1 MAGLYVKKVNWVAV
15 PVAALVLA
23 GVLGQP
29 AQAVGD
35 APAAESASSGAPAAA
50 AAEAAAPEVSPI
62 EYAAVAPKAPKWWK
76 FLKHD
81 GKPLEVFDSEQYAE
95 APAFWVAVGKTYHLR
110 GTLPAKMRDAL
121 AGKKMRLEAKSET
134 GSTWRVL
141 ARFTP
146 RSNGRFEAKI
156 RIPKSLLG
164 DHEYR
169 ITAAGGTR
177 SERTVVVLPGST
189 LTAVATSQFWLAITN
204 DAKSDLVFTIPTALD
219 DTSGQYAST
228 PIQVNQNDSATITY
242 VNPIPDVTT
251 VGFHVQ
257 RTDCFLGCTTYSANW
272 NHAPNNNYTACSVV
286 SPTFN
291 AGSSYTIRV
300 TPEAGGPNSGFDMF
314 LLDGSGNVICTGSL
328 DTAFQQW
335 LGNNPVAKWALI
347 YFAADAA
354 INVIAGIAF
363 AGEAIGAAIFADEAV
378 ELLYTEYEAL
388 DQEGQLMC
396 DVINAATG
404 VVVETLVG
412 PCPAA

>member
-1 MAGLYVKKVNWVAV
+1 MAGLYVKKVSWVAV

-76 FLKHD
+76 LLKHD

-156 RIPKSLLG
+156 RIPKRLLG

-177 SERTVVVLPGST
+177 SARTVVVLPGST

-219 DTSGQYAST
+219 DTSGQYLNF
-228 PIQVNQNDSATITY
+228 PLQVNQNDSATLTY

-251 VGFHVQ
+251 VGFYVQ

-272 NHAPNNNYTACSVV
+272 NHAPNKNYTACSVV

-335 LGNNPVAKWALI
+335 LGNHPVAKWALI

-354 INVIAGIAF
+354 VNVIAGIVF

-378 ELLYTEYEAL
+378 ALIYSEYEDL
-388 DQEGQLMC
+388 ESGQIMC

-404 VVVETLVG
+404 VVVQTLVG

>member
-1 MAGLYVKKVNWVAV
+1 MAGLYVKKVSWVAV

-50 AAEAAAPEVSPI
+50 AEAAAPEASSI

-76 FLKHD
+76 LLKHD

-121 AGKKMRLEAKSET
+121 AGKKLRLEAKSET

-141 ARFTP
+141 ARLTP
-146 RSNGRFEAKI
+146 RSNGRFEAEI
-156 RIPKSLLG
+156 RIPKRLLG

-177 SERTVVVLPGST
+177 SARTVVVLPGST

-219 DTSGQYAST
+219 DTSGQYLNF
-228 PIQVNQNDSATITY
+228 PLQVNQNDSATLTY

-251 VGFHVQ
+251 VGFYVQ

-335 LGNNPVAKWALI
+335 LGNHPVAKWALI

-354 INVIAGIAF
+354 VNVIVGGIVF
-363 AGEAIGAAIFADEAV
+363 AGEAIGAAIFGDETVA
-378 ELLYTEYEAL
+378 YIYDEYE
-388 DQEGQLMC
+388 DPTTNQIMC
-396 DVINAATG
+396 DVRNAATG
-404 VVVETLVG
+404 EFVRTQVG